1 MPLPAAENAASRR
14 PTDGWTQRVLVPRW
28 RLLRARAVP
37 AAVLLGCLAAG
48 APAPAAVAA
57 RLPSTRVFVTPGV
70 GHPQTSFALRFRI
83 PVATGTFGSVIRRDT
98 LSVSGPRHAGCVSSV
113 ATTLRFAKR
122 GTRMKVMLK
131 PGRRGG
137 SWCAGQFRGQ
147 ISSAWSSV
155 ALRSSRACPY
165 LLVAPLT
172 IARFR
177 FRVAPAAAGGPAPA
191 GGPTFAGL
199 ISATTCNSL
208 APQVLPRPTSYT
220 LIWKAATDPIT
231 PSSALVYECSCH
243 HPGCRGLCAADL
255 DDRPRSDVLHRR
267 RICLTAGRCTSWC
280 GPVTP
285 PGTRTATRL
294 SARAWRN
301 AMT

>member
-1 MPLPAAENAASRR
+1 MAGRNGCWSLAR
-14 PTDGWTQRVLVPRW
+14 

-122 GTRMKVMLK
+122 GTRMKVTLK
-131 PGRRGG
+131 PERRGG

-147 ISSAWSSV
+147 IVQRVVIRCTSGPA
-155 ALRSSRACPY
+155 RACPY

-231 PSSALVYECSCH
+231 PSSALVYEVFLATT
-243 HPGCRGLCAADL
+243 PGAEDYAQPTWTTAPGVTSFTTPDL
-255 DDRPRSDVLHRR
+255 PHS
-267 RICLTAGRCTSWC
+267 
-280 GPVTP
+280 GPVYFVV
-285 PGTRTATRL
+285 R
-294 SARAWRN
+294 ARDAAGNKDGNTIERQGVAQCN
-301 AMT
+301 